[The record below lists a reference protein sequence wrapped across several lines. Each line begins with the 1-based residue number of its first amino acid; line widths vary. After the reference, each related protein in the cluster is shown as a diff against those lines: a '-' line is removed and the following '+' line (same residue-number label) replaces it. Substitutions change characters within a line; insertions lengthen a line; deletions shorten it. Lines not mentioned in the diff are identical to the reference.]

1 MPEKFK
7 IEKTMTEASDFV
19 NRLVRQEIR
28 DLTAYHV
35 ADPGEMIKLDAMENP
50 YQLPEE
56 VAQECTNRLKQAS
69 LNRYPDPNATKLK
82 QRIMA
87 AMSIPSDLGLVL
99 GNGSDELILMLMM
112 ALAGSGRPV
121 LSISPSF
128 VMYKISSISIGM
140 PYIDVPLREDFSL
153 DMDKM
158 LAAIDA
164 HDPALIFL
172 AHPNNPTGNRFAK
185 ADIEKIIE
193 YTDGLVVIDEAYQ
206 PFSDY
211 SFTQDISNY
220 PNAVLISTV
229 SKMGLA
235 GLRLGMLI
243 GKSEWVNELEKV
255 RLPYNINIL
264 TQVMAEHALEHKHLF
279 DQQTQMICSDR
290 EELYQQLQQ
299 IDGVKPYPSQANFIL
314 IKLDS
319 ADASQVFQQLKER
332 GILIKNLHPSGGLL
346 ANCLRVTVGSSR
358 ENNSF
363 ISALKEILQE
373 G

>member
-1 MPEKFK
+1 
-7 IEKTMTEASDFV
+7 MTEASDFV

-50 YQLPEE
+50 YQLPAEVTEE
-56 VAQECTNRLKQAS
+56 CANRLKQAS

-82 QRIMA
+82 QRIVD
-87 AMSIPSDLGLVL
+87 AMSIPSDLGLIL

-128 VMYKISSISIGM
+128 VMYKISAISIGM
-140 PYIDVPLREDFSL
+140 PYIDVPLQEDFSL
-153 DMDKM
+153 DMGGM
-158 LAAIDA
+158 LAAIDE
-164 HDPALIFL
+164 HNPALIFL
-172 AHPNNPTGNRFAK
+172 AHPNNPTGNRFSQQ
-185 ADIEKIIE
+185 DIKEIIE

-206 PFSDY
+206 PFSNY
-211 SFTQDISNY
+211 SFTQDISKY

-243 GKSEWVNELEKV
+243 GKPEWVDELEKV

-264 TQVMAEHALEHKHLF
+264 TQVIAEYALEHKHLF
-279 DQQTQMICSDR
+279 DKQTQVIIADR
-290 EELYQQLQQ
+290 EELFQQLQQ
-299 IDGVKPYPSQANFIL
+299 VEGVEPFPSQANFIL
-314 IKLDS
+314 IKLTS
-319 ADASQVFQQLKER
+319 ADANQIFQQLKER

-346 ANCLRVTVGSSR
+346 TNCLRVTVGSPD
-358 ENNSF
+358 ENKSF
-363 ISALKEILQE
+363 ISALKEILQK

>member
-1 MPEKFK
+1 MKDA
-7 IEKTMTEASDFV
+7 ASFV
-19 NRLVRQEIR
+19 DKLVRQEIK
-28 DLTAYHV
+28 DLSAYHV
-35 ADPGEMIKLDAMENP
+35 ADPGDMIKLDAMENP
-50 YQLPEE
+50 YPLPEE
-56 VAQECTNRLKQAS
+56 ITQECANRLKQAS
-69 LNRYPDPNATKLK
+69 LNRYPDPSATKLK

-112 ALAGSGRPV
+112 ALAGSGRPI

-140 PYIDVPLREDFSL
+140 PYIEVSLQDDFSL

-185 ADIEKIIE
+185 ADIEKIIQ
-193 YTDGLVVIDEAYQ
+193 YADGLVVIDEAYQ

-211 SFTQDISNY
+211 SFTQEISKY

-243 GKSEWVNELEKV
+243 GKPEWVNELEKV
-255 RLPYNINIL
+255 RLPYNINVL
-264 TQVMAEHALEHKHLF
+264 TQVVAEHALEHKHLF
-279 DQQTQMICSDR
+279 DQQTQMICADR
-290 EELYQQLQQ
+290 EELYRKLQQ
-299 IDGVKPYPSQANFIL
+299 IDGLKLYPSQANFIL
-314 IKLDS
+314 IKLES
-319 ADASQVFQQLKER
+319 ADSNQVFQRLKER
-332 GILIKNLHPSGGLL
+332 GILIKNLHSNGGSLT
-346 ANCLRVTVGSSR
+346 NCLRVTVGSSS
-358 ENNSF
+358 ENDLF
-363 ISALKEILQE
+363 ISAFKEILQE

>member
-1 MPEKFK
+1 MK
-7 IEKTMTEASDFV
+7 IASEYV

-50 YQLPEE
+50 YQLPAE
-56 VAQECTNRLKQAS
+56 VTQECANRLKQAS
-69 LNRYPDPNATKLK
+69 LNRYPDPNAIKLK
-82 QRIMA
+82 QRIMD
-87 AMSIPSDLGLVL
+87 AMSIPSDLGLIL

-128 VMYKISSISIGM
+128 VMYKISAISIGM
-140 PYIDVPLREDFSL
+140 PYVDVPLQSDFSL
-153 DMDKM
+153 DMQAT
-158 LAAIDA
+158 LAAIDE
-164 HDPALIFL
+164 HNPALIFL
-172 AHPNNPTGNRFAK
+172 AHPNNPTGNRFSQK
-185 ADIEKIIE
+185 DIEKIIE
-193 YTDGLVVIDEAYQ
+193 YSDGLVVVDEAYQ

-211 SFTQDISNY
+211 SFTQDISKY

-243 GKSEWVNELEKV
+243 GKPEWVDELEKV

-264 TQVMAEHALEHKHLF
+264 TQVIAEYALEHKHLF
-279 DQQTQMICSDR
+279 DKQTQAIIADR
-290 EELYQQLQQ
+290 EELFQQLQQ
-299 IDGVKPYPSQANFIL
+299 IKGIEPFPSQANFIL
-314 IKLDS
+314 IKLAS
-319 ADASQVFQQLKER
+319 ADANQVFQQLKEQ

-346 ANCLRVTVGSSR
+346 TNCLRVTVGSQS
-358 ENNSF
+358 ENSSF
-363 ISALKEILQE
+363 ISALKEIVE
-373 G
+373 KG